1 MKPKAVI
8 LLSDGLDSL
17 LALHL
22 MAKQGIEL
30 TGLHFSM
37 LFFAS
42 DKTGIGYISNAS
54 SACQQFGIPLKIIDM
69 TEDYLPIIKKP
80 KHGYGSGMN
89 PCVDCRIL
97 MFMKAKKFMEEIGAS
112 FIITGEVLS
121 QRPMSQMRHTLD
133 LIERESGLVGKLLR
147 PLSAQH
153 FPPTDAE
160 KQGLINREQML
171 DFYGR
176 SRKPQIALA
185 EQLGLTE
192 YPCAA
197 GGCLLTDKNFAARLR
212 DLFNHNIDNINDI
225 KLLRIGRHFRLSPEI
240 KLIVGRNEVDNDQID
255 RLSQPSDTHFEV
267 LNTGSPV
274 CLFRLYNEPKSGLNG
289 YIDLAASICARYS
302 DLKHEGKVKV
312 SYRKSKSEVIELQ
325 EVMVEPISESVLS
338 KYRL

>member
-1 MKPKAVI
+1 MKPKAI
-8 LLSDGLDSL
+8 LLLSGGLDSS
-17 LALHL
+17 LALYL

-30 TGLHFSM
+30 TVLHFTT
-37 LFFAS
+37 LFCTCDKKGAGCGAS
-42 DKTGIGYISNAS
+42 AYAVTK
-54 SACQQFGIPLKIIDM
+54 QLGIPLKIIDM
-69 TEDYLPIIKKP
+69 TAEYLPVIRKP

-97 MFMKAKKFMEEIGAS
+97 MFSKAKKVMEEIGAL

-133 LIERESGLVGKLLR
+133 LIERESGLQGKIIR

-160 KQGLINREQML
+160 KQGIINRQQLL

-197 GGCLLTDKNFAARLR
+197 GGCLLR

-225 KLLRIGRHFRLSPEI
+225 RLLRHGRHFRLSPGI
-240 KLIVGRNEVDNDQID
+240 KLIVGRNEADNDQIE
-255 RLSQPSDTHFEV
+255 RLAQPSDSQLDV

-274 CLFRLYNEPKSGLNG
+274 CLFRVYNESHAGLNG
-289 YIDLAASICARYS
+289 YIELAASICARYS
-302 DLKHEGKVKV
+302 DLKHEDKVKV
-312 SYRKSKSEVIELQ
+312 AYRKSKTESDDSQVIS
-325 EVMVEPISESVLS
+325 VEPIAEPSLS
-338 KYRL
+338 KFRL